1 MAERSVLSVH
11 TSPDTVARLDRL
23 ATARQQK
30 KSALANQAIEEFL
43 AKEEMIEARIR
54 AGLADAVSGRTL
66 SHDTILEWAD
76 ALGTDAPKPLPKA

>member
-11 TSPDTVARLDRL
+11 TNPETAERLNRL

-43 AKEEMIEARIR
+43 AKEELIEARIR
-54 AGLADAVSGRTL
+54 EGLEDAAAGRTL
-66 SHDTILEWAD
+66 SNETILEWAD
-76 ALGTDAPKPLPKA
+76 SLGTDAPKPLPQA

>member
-11 TSPDTVARLDRL
+11 TNQDTAARLDRL

-43 AKEEMIEARIR
+43 AKEELIETRIR
-54 AGLADAVSGRTL
+54 AGLADATAGRTL
-66 SHDTILEWAD
+66 SQETVLEWAD
-76 ALGTDAPKPLPKA
+76 SLGTDTPKPLPQA